1 MTNQL
6 RCAPPIDSAELAQQ
20 NRRVLEIRYELAQS
34 LGRSALEAIDNGK
47 YLADAGMV
55 DWSAEIRAAEKGKVS
70 IRPNDRL
77 PEQDQGA
84 SGHDAK
90 VTSVVI
96 ANQTTLSAARELVQ
110 EGQRPLALN
119 FANGVEPGGGFL
131 RGATA
136 QEETLCRSSALYATL
151 FGDLMYDFH
160 RENDPAASSD
170 WAILSPDVPVFRDDA
185 GMESDKPWPLSLLT
199 CAAPYA
205 PAIGR
210 TDSARMLRQ
219 RIHRVL
225 AIARAYDYQSLV
237 LGAWGCGVFANDPR
251 QTAVDFRQALEGDFA
266 GAFALV
272 VFAIADWSAERR
284 FFRPFSEVFSCDD
297 HRA

>member
-1 MTNQL
+1 MSKL
-6 RCAPPIDSAELAQQ
+6 SFSESIDSEVMARE
-20 NRRVLEIRYELAQS
+20 NRRVLEIRYEIAES
-34 LGRSALEAIDNGK
+34 LGRSALEAIDAGE
-47 YLADAGMV
+47 YLTDDGWLN
-55 DWSAEIRAAEKGKVS
+55 WSAAVKAAEVAKVS
-70 IRPNDRL
+70 IPPDATL
-77 PEQDQGA
+77 PHSVHKPRDQTR
-84 SGHDAK
+84 
-90 VTSVVI
+90 VSVV
-96 ANQTTLSAARELVQ
+96 NRTTLAAARAMVE
-110 EGQRPLALN
+110 EGHRPLALN

-151 FGDLMYDFH
+151 FGDPMYDFH

-185 GMESDKPWPLSLLT
+185 GMELDEPWPLSFLT

-225 AIARAYDYQSLV
+225 AIARAYNYQSLV

-251 QTAVDFRQALEGDFA
+251 QTAVDFREALEGDFA
-266 GAFALV
+266 GAFARV
-272 VFAIADWSAERR
+272 VFAIADWSDERR
-284 FFRPFSEVFSCDD
+284 FLRPFSEVFSCDD
-297 HRA
+297 HSS

>member
-1 MTNQL
+1 MSKL
-6 RCAPPIDSAELAQQ
+6 SFSEAIDSDAMARE
-20 NRRVLEIRYELAQS
+20 NRRVLDIRYEIAES
-34 LGRSALEAIDNGK
+34 LGRSALEAIDAGE
-47 YLADAGMV
+47 YLTDDGWV
-55 DWSAEIRAAEKGKVS
+55 NWSAAVKAAEGAKVS
-70 IRPNDRL
+70 IPPDATL
-77 PEQDQGA
+77 PHSDQQPR
-84 SGHDAK
+84 DQTR
-90 VTSVVI
+90 VSVV
-96 ANQTTLSAARELVQ
+96 NRTTLAAARAMVD
-110 EGQRPLALN
+110 EGHRPLALN

-151 FGDLMYDFH
+151 FGDPMYDFH

-170 WAILSPDVPVFRDDA
+170 WAILSPDVPVFRDGA
-185 GMESDKPWPLSLLT
+185 GMELDKPWPLSFLT

-210 TDSARMLRQ
+210 TDSAKMLRK

-225 AIARAYDYQSLV
+225 AIARAYNYQSLV

-251 QTAVDFRQALEGDFA
+251 QTALDFREALEGDFA
-266 GAFALV
+266 GAFARV
-272 VFAIADWSAERR
+272 VFAIADWSDDRR